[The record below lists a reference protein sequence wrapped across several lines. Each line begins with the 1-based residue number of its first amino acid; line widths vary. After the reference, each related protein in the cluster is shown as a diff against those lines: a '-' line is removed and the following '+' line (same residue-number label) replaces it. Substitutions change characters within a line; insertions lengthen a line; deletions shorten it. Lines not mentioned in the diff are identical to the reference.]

1 MYRAAIVDDRAEDSG
16 FVEKILNK
24 WANERNISVKTQLFP
39 SAESF
44 LFQFA
49 EEKDYDILLLD
60 IEMPGM
66 DGVTMAKQIRKINE
80 TVQIIFISG
89 YSDYISEGY
98 EVSALHYLLKPV
110 REEKLME
117 VLDRALNKIEKN
129 EGYLELKSSGELLRI
144 PYHEIKYID
153 VYQNYVTV
161 HGKEEYSIKRS
172 LSDIFKELDERF
184 YRAGRSLA
192 VNLDYVRRVSK
203 TEIRLS
209 DGAALPLPRGAYEG
223 INRAIIERD

>member
-1 MYRAAIVDDRAEDSG
+1 MYKAAIVDDRVEDSG

-66 DGVTMAKQIRKINE
+66 DGVTMAKQIRIINE

-184 YRAGRSLA
+184 YKAGRSLA

>member
-1 MYRAAIVDDRAEDSG
+1 MYRAVIVDDRNEDLI
-16 FVEKILNK
+16 FVENILKNWAEKRKISIK
-24 WANERNISVKTQLFP
+24 IQLFP

-44 LFQFA
+44 LFEFA
-49 EEKDYDILLLD
+49 EEKNFDILLLD

-66 DGVTMAKQIRKINE
+66 DGVTTAKRIRKINE

-110 REEKLME
+110 REEKLIE

-129 EGYLELKSSGELLRI
+129 GSFLELKVSGELLRI
-144 PYHEIKYID
+144 PCHEIKYID
-153 VYQNYVTV
+153 VYRNYVTV

-172 LSDIFKELDERF
+172 LSDILTELDERF
-184 YRAGRSLA
+184 YKAGRSLA

-209 DGAALPLPRGAYEG
+209 DGSALPLPRGAYEG

>member
-1 MYRAAIVDDRAEDSG
+1 MYRAAIVDDRAEDLG
-16 FVEKILNK
+16 FVENVLRK
-24 WANERNISVKTQLFP
+24 WADERKISLKIQLFP

-44 LFQFA
+44 LFEFA
-49 EEKDYDILLLD
+49 EEKNFDILLLD

-66 DGVTMAKQIRKINE
+66 DGVTMAKKIRKINE

-110 REEKLME
+110 REEKLFE

-129 EGYLELKSSGELLRI
+129 EGFLELKASGELLRI

-161 HGKEEYSIKRS
+161 HAKEEYSLKRS
-172 LSDIFKELDERF
+172 LSDLLKELDERF
-184 YRAGRSLA
+184 YKAGRSLA

-209 DGAALPLPRGAYEG
+209 DGSVLPLPRGAYEG

>member
-1 MYRAAIVDDRAEDSG
+1 MYRAAIVDDRAEDLG
-16 FVEKILNK
+16 FVENVLRK
-24 WANERNISVKTQLFP
+24 WADERKISLKIQLFP

-44 LFQFA
+44 LFEFA
-49 EEKDYDILLLD
+49 EEKNFDILLLD

-66 DGVTMAKQIRKINE
+66 DGVTMAKKIRKINE

-110 REEKLME
+110 REEKLFE

-129 EGYLELKSSGELLRI
+129 EGFLELKASGELLRI

-161 HGKEEYSIKRS
+161 HAKEEYSLKRS
-172 LSDIFKELDERF
+172 LSDLLKELDERF
-184 YRAGRSLA
+184 YKAGRSLA

-203 TEIRLS
+203 TEIKLS
-209 DGAALPLPRGAYEG
+209 DGSVLPLPRGAYEG

>member
-1 MYRAAIVDDRAEDSG
+1 MYKAAIVDDRAEDSG
-16 FVEKILNK
+16 FVEKILNN
-24 WANERNISVKTQLFP
+24 WAEERGIRVKTRLFP

-44 LFQFA
+44 LFAFSQQQ
-49 EEKDYDILLLD
+49 DYDILLLD

-66 DGVTMAKQIRKINE
+66 DGVTMARQIRKISD
-80 TVQIIFISG
+80 TVQIVFISG

-110 REEKLME
+110 KEEKLRE

-129 EGYLELKSSGELLRI
+129 EGYLELKSSSELLRI
-144 PYHEIKYID
+144 PYHEIKYLD

-161 HGKEEYSIKRS
+161 HGKEEHSLKRS
-172 LSDIFKELDERF
+172 LSHIAKELDERF
-184 YRAGRSLA
+184 YKAGRSLA
-192 VNLDYVRRVSK
+192 VNLDYVRRVTK

-209 DGAALPLPRGAYEG
+209 DGTVLPLPRGAYEG

>member
-1 MYRAAIVDDRAEDSG
+1 MYRAAIVDDRAEDLS
-16 FVEKILNK
+16 FVENVLRK
-24 WANERNISVKTQLFP
+24 WADERKISLKIQLFP

-44 LFQFA
+44 LFEFA
-49 EEKDYDILLLD
+49 EEKNFDILLLD

-66 DGVTMAKQIRKINE
+66 DGVTMAKKIRKINE

-110 REEKLME
+110 REEKLFE

-129 EGYLELKSSGELLRI
+129 EGFLELKASGQLLRI

-161 HGKEEYSIKRS
+161 HAKEEYSLKRS
-172 LSDIFKELDERF
+172 LSDLLKELDERF
-184 YRAGRSLA
+184 YKAGRSLA

-209 DGAALPLPRGAYEG
+209 DGSVLPLPRGAYEG

>member
-1 MYRAAIVDDRAEDSG
+1 MYKAAVVDDRAEDSG
-16 FVEKILNK
+16 FVEKILNN
-24 WANERNISVKTQLFP
+24 WAEERGISVKTRLFP

-44 LFQFA
+44 LFAFSQQQ
-49 EEKDYDILLLD
+49 DYDILLLD

-66 DGVTMAKQIRKINE
+66 DGVTMARQIRKISD
-80 TVQIIFISG
+80 TVQIVFISG

-110 REEKLME
+110 KEEKLTE

-129 EGYLELKSSGELLRI
+129 EGYLELKSSSELLRI
-144 PYHEIKYID
+144 PYHEIKYLD

-161 HGKEEYSIKRS
+161 HCKEEHSLKRS
-172 LSDIFKELDERF
+172 LSDVVKQLDERF
-184 YRAGRSLA
+184 YKAGRSLA
-192 VNLDYVRRVSK
+192 VNLDYVRRVTK

-209 DGAALPLPRGAYEG
+209 DGTVLPLPRGAYEG